1 MAKKRGLGKGL
12 GALIPVSEPGPT
24 EVPVDAIAPN
34 PMQPRQRIARE
45 ALEELA
51 ASIREHGLIQPLI
64 VSQVYPEPDFG
75 EASTVSSAEPLS
87 LAAEGMSDAEAQRGA
102 FDLRYQLIAGERRLE
117 AAKLAGFTR
126 VPVIIREAT
135 PQEMLEL
142 ALVENIQRA
151 DLNPLEQATAYRHL
165 MDDFGLTQERVAERV
180 GKSRVAV
187 ANSVRLLRL
196 PDEIKSSLA
205 QGQITEGHARAIL
218 ASDEPDGQRKVWK
231 AILKRGLNVR
241 QTEEMVRRLAAGPR
255 PKHPSQPPSPE
266 TKALEDRFRE
276 ALGTKVQLFRSKRG
290 GRLVIHFYSEEDLQA
305 LYDLIVKLRS

>member
-1 MAKKRGLGKGL
+1 MARKRGLGKGL
-12 GALIPVSEPGPT
+12 GALIPVSETGPT
-24 EVPVDAIAPN
+24 EVPIDAIVPN
-34 PMQPRQRIARE
+34 PMQPRQGLDRE

-64 VSQVYPEPDFG
+64 VSQV
-75 EASTVSSAEPLS
+75 
-87 LAAEGMSDAEAQRGA
+87 SDVEAQ
-102 FDLRYQLIAGERRLE
+102 RYQLIAGERRLE
-117 AAKLAGFTR
+117 AAKLANLTK

-165 MDDFGLTQERVAERV
+165 IDDFGLTQDQVAERV

-196 PDEIKSSLA
+196 PDEIKGSLA
-205 QGQITEGHARAIL
+205 QGQITEGHARAML
-218 ASDEPDGQRKVWK
+218 ALDGPDGQRNVWK
-231 AILKRGLNVR
+231 AVIGRGLNVR
-241 QTEEMVRRLAAGPR
+241 QTEEMVRRLTAAPR
-255 PKHPSQPPSPE
+255 PRRLEQPPSPE

-276 ALGTKVQLFRSKRG
+276 ALGTKVQLFRSRRG

-305 LYDLIVKLRS
+305 LCDLIVGDI

>member
-12 GALIPVSEPGPT
+12 GALIPISETGPT
-24 EVPVDAIAPN
+24 ALPVDAISPN
-34 PMQPRQRIARE
+34 PLQPRQKIAPE
-45 ALEELA
+45 ELEELA

-64 VSQVYPEPDFG
+64 VSQLRPEPRP
-75 EASTVSSAEPLS
+75 EPVEGP
-87 LAAEGMSDAEAQRGA
+87 AEGVSDAEVQ
-102 FDLRYQLIAGERRLE
+102 RYQLIAGERRLE
-117 AAKLAGFTR
+117 AAKLAGLAK

-165 MDDFGLTQERVAERV
+165 MDDFGLTQEQAAQRV

-196 PDEIKSSLA
+196 PAEIKSSLA

-218 ASDEPDGQRKVWK
+218 ALDQPDQQRKIWEEV
-231 AILKRGLNVR
+231 LKRGLNVR
-241 QTEEMVRRLAAGPR
+241 QAEETVRRLVAGPKPKR
-255 PKHPSQPPSPE
+255 PDTSSSPE
-266 TKALEDRFRE
+266 TRALEDRFRE
-276 ALGTKVQLFRSKRG
+276 TLGTKVQLFRSKRG
-290 GRLVIHFYSEEDLQA
+290 GRLVIHFYSEEELQA
-305 LYDLIVKLRS
+305 IYSLMVRDV

>member
-12 GALIPVSEPGPT
+12 GALIPVSETGPT
-24 EVPVDAIAPN
+24 EVPIDDIVPN
-34 PMQPRQRIARE
+34 PMQPRQGLDRE

-64 VSQVYPEPDFG
+64 VSQVTDTEP
-75 EASTVSSAEPLS
+75 
-87 LAAEGMSDAEAQRGA
+87 Q
-102 FDLRYQLIAGERRLE
+102 RYQLIAGERRLE
-117 AAKLAGFTR
+117 AAKLAGLTK

-165 MDDFGLTQERVAERV
+165 MDDFGLTQDQVAERV

-196 PDEIKSSLA
+196 PDEIKGSLA
-205 QGQITEGHARAIL
+205 QGQITEGHARAML
-218 ASDEPDGQRKVWK
+218 ALDGPDGQRNVWK
-231 AILKRGLNVR
+231 AVLGRGLNVR
-241 QTEEMVRRLAAGPR
+241 QTEEMVRRLTAGPR
-255 PKHPSQPPSPE
+255 PKRLEQPPSPE

-276 ALGTKVQLFRSKRG
+276 ALGTKVQLFRSKHG

-305 LYDLIVKLRS
+305 LCDLIVRDV

>member
-12 GALIPVSEPGPT
+12 GALIPVSETGPT
-24 EVPVDAIAPN
+24 EVPIDVIAPN
-34 PMQPRQRIARE
+34 PMQPRQDLDLE

-64 VSQVYPEPDFG
+64 VSQV
-75 EASTVSSAEPLS
+75 
-87 LAAEGMSDAEAQRGA
+87 SDVEAQ
-102 FDLRYQLIAGERRLE
+102 RYQLIAGERRLE
-117 AAKLAGFTR
+117 AAKLADLTR
-126 VPVIIREAT
+126 VPVIIREAS

-165 MDDFGLTQERVAERV
+165 MDDFGLTQEQVAERV

-196 PDEIKSSLA
+196 PDEIKGSLA
-205 QGQITEGHARAIL
+205 QGQITEGHARAML
-218 ASDEPDGQRKVWK
+218 ALDGADGQRNVWK
-231 AILKRGLNVR
+231 AITGQGLNVR
-241 QTEEMVRRLAAGPR
+241 QTEELGRRLTAEPR
-255 PKHPSQPPSPE
+255 PKRLGQPPSPE

-305 LYDLIVKLRS
+305 LCDLVVGDI

>member
-12 GALIPVSEPGPT
+12 GALIPVSEAGPT
-24 EVPVDAIAPN
+24 ELPVDAISPN
-34 PMQPRQRIARE
+34 PLQPRQRMAPE

-64 VSQVYPEPDFG
+64 VSQVSDG
-75 EASTVSSAEPLS
+75 EV
-87 LAAEGMSDAEAQRGA
+87 Q
-102 FDLRYQLIAGERRLE
+102 RYQLIAGERRLE
-117 AAKLAGFTR
+117 AAKLAGLAK
-126 VPVIIREAT
+126 VAVVIREAT

-165 MDDFGLTQERVAERV
+165 IDDFGLTQEQVAERV
-180 GKSRVAV
+180 GKSRVVV

-205 QGQITEGHARAIL
+205 QGQITEGHARAML
-218 ASDEPDGQRKVWK
+218 TLDEPDGQRKVWE

-241 QTEEMVRRLAAGPR
+241 QTEETVRRLVAGPKPR
-255 PKHPSQPPSPE
+255 QPDQPPSPE
-266 TKALEDRFRE
+266 TRALEDRFRE
-276 ALGTKVQLFRSKRG
+276 ALGTKVQLFRSRRG

-305 LYDLIVKLRS
+305 IYDVIVEEEETWK

>member
-12 GALIPVSEPGPT
+12 GALIPVSETGPT

-34 PMQPRQRIARE
+34 PLQPRQRIAPE

-64 VSQVYPEPDFG
+64 VSQLRPEPDFG
-75 EASTVSSAEPLS
+75 ELS
-87 LAAEGMSDAEAQRGA
+87 RAAEGVAGSVAQ
-102 FDLRYQLIAGERRLE
+102 RYQLIAGERRLE
-117 AAKLAGFTR
+117 AAKLAGFAR

-165 MDDFGLTQERVAERV
+165 IDDFGLTQEQVAKRV

-205 QGQITEGHARAIL
+205 QGQISEGHARAIL
-218 ASDEPDGQRKVWK
+218 ALDQPDEQRRIWEEV
-231 AILKRGLNVR
+231 LKRGLNVR
-241 QTEEMVRRLAAGPR
+241 QTEEMVRRLVAGPKPKR
-255 PKHPSQPPSPE
+255 PDTSSSPD
-266 TKALEDRFRE
+266 TKALEERFRE
-276 ALGTKVQLFRSKRG
+276 TLGTKVQLYRSKRG

-305 LYDLIVKLRS
+305 IYELMVRDV

>member
-12 GALIPVSEPGPT
+12 GALIPISETGPT
-24 EVPVDAIAPN
+24 EAPVDAIAPN
-34 PMQPRQRIARE
+34 PLQPRQRIAAE

-64 VSQVYPEPDFG
+64 VSQV
-75 EASTVSSAEPLS
+75 
-87 LAAEGMSDAEAQRGA
+87 SDAEVQ
-102 FDLRYQLIAGERRLE
+102 RYQLIAGERRLE
-117 AAKLAGFTR
+117 AAKLAGLAK

-151 DLNPLEQATAYRHL
+151 DLNSLEQATAYRHL

-218 ASDEPDGQRKVWK
+218 ALDQPDEQRRIWEEV
-231 AILKRGLNVR
+231 LKRGLNVR
-241 QTEEMVRRLAAGPR
+241 QTEETVRRLVAGPR
-255 PKHPSQPPSPE
+255 PKRPDTSSSSE
-266 TKALEDRFRE
+266 TRALEERFRE
-276 ALGTKVQLFRSKRG
+276 TLGTKVQLFRSKRG

-305 LYDLIVKLRS
+305 IYDVIVEKEET

>member
-12 GALIPVSEPGPT
+12 GALIPVSEPGPS

-34 PMQPRQRIARE
+34 PMQPRQNIAAE

-51 ASIREHGLIQPLI
+51 ASVREHGLIQPLI
-64 VSQVYPEPDFG
+64 VSQVS
-75 EASTVSSAEPLS
+75 EAETK
-87 LAAEGMSDAEAQRGA
+87 
-102 FDLRYQLIAGERRLE
+102 RYQLIAGERRLE
-117 AAKLAGFTR
+117 AAKLAGLIK
-126 VPVIIREAT
+126 VPVVIREAT

-165 MDDFGLTQERVAERV
+165 MDDFGLTQEQVAERV

-205 QGQITEGHARAIL
+205 QGQITEGHARAVL
-218 ASDEPDGQRKVWK
+218 GLDGPDDQRKVWK

-241 QTEEMVRRLAAGPR
+241 QAEETVRRLAAGPR
-255 PKHPSQPPSPE
+255 PRQPDQQPSPE

-276 ALGTKVQLFRSKRG
+276 ALGTKVQLFRSKRR
-290 GRLVIHFYSEEDLQA
+290 GRLVIHFYSEEELQA
-305 LYDLIVKLRS
+305 LYELIVGDVR

>member
-12 GALIPVSEPGPT
+12 GALIPVSETGPT
-24 EVPVDAIAPN
+24 EVPIDAIAPN
-34 PMQPRQRIARE
+34 PMQPRQALDLE

-64 VSQVYPEPDFG
+64 VSQLRPEP
-75 EASTVSSAEPLS
+75 
-87 LAAEGMSDAEAQRGA
+87 AEGMSDMEAQG
-102 FDLRYQLIAGERRLE
+102 YQLIAGERRLE
-117 AAKLAGFTR
+117 AARLADLTK
-126 VPVIIREAT
+126 VPVIIREAS

-165 MDDFGLTQERVAERV
+165 MDDFGLTQEQVAERV

-196 PDEIKSSLA
+196 PDEIKGSLA
-205 QGQITEGHARAIL
+205 QGQITEGHARAML
-218 ASDEPDGQRKVWK
+218 GLEEPDEQRNIWK

-241 QTEEMVRRLAAGPR
+241 QTEETVRRLVTGPK
-255 PKHPSQPPSPE
+255 PKPPDQPSSPE

-276 ALGTKVQLFRSKRG
+276 ALGTKVQLFRSRRG

-305 LYDLIVKLRS
+305 LCDLIVGDI

>member
-1 MAKKRGLGKGL
+1 MTKKRGLGKGL

-24 EVPVDAIAPN
+24 ELPVDTISPN
-34 PMQPRQRIARE
+34 PLQPRQKMAPQE
-45 ALEELA
+45 LEELA

-64 VSQVYPEPDFG
+64 VSQV
-75 EASTVSSAEPLS
+75 
-87 LAAEGMSDAEAQRGA
+87 SDAEAQ
-102 FDLRYQLIAGERRLE
+102 RYQLIAGERRLE
-117 AAKLAGFTR
+117 AAKLAGLAR

-165 MDDFGLTQERVAERV
+165 MDDFGLTQEQAAQRV

-218 ASDEPDGQRKVWK
+218 GLDEPDDQRKVWK
-231 AILKRGLNVR
+231 AILRRGLNVR
-241 QTEEMVRRLAAGPR
+241 QTEETVRRLVAEPKPKR
-255 PKHPSQPPSPE
+255 PEQSSSPE

-290 GRLVIHFYSEEDLQA
+290 GRLVIHFYSEEELQA
-305 LYDLIVKLRS
+305 FYDLVVREE

>member
-12 GALIPVSEPGPT
+12 GALIPISETGPT
-24 EVPVDAIAPN
+24 ELPVDAISPN
-34 PMQPRQRIARE
+34 PLQPRQKIAPE
-45 ALEELA
+45 ELEELA

-64 VSQVYPEPDFG
+64 VSQV
-75 EASTVSSAEPLS
+75 T
-87 LAAEGMSDAEAQRGA
+87 DAEVQS
-102 FDLRYQLIAGERRLE
+102 YQLIAGERRLE
-117 AAKLAGFTR
+117 AAKLAGLAK

-165 MDDFGLTQERVAERV
+165 MDDFGLTQEQAAQRV

-218 ASDEPDGQRKVWK
+218 ALDQPDEQRKIWEEV
-231 AILKRGLNVR
+231 LKRGLNVR
-241 QTEEMVRRLAAGPR
+241 QTEETVRRLVAGPR
-255 PKHPSQPPSPE
+255 PKRPNISSSPE
-266 TKALEDRFRE
+266 TRALEDRFRE
-276 ALGTKVQLFRSKRG
+276 ALGTKVQLFRSQRG

-305 LYDLIVKLRS
+305 IYDVIVEKEET

>member
-12 GALIPVSEPGPT
+12 GALIPVSETGPT
-24 EVPVDAIAPN
+24 ELPVDAISPN
-34 PMQPRQRIARE
+34 PLQPRQRMAPE

-64 VSQVYPEPDFG
+64 VSQV
-75 EASTVSSAEPLS
+75 
-87 LAAEGMSDAEAQRGA
+87 SDAEVQ
-102 FDLRYQLIAGERRLE
+102 RYQLIAGERRLE
-117 AAKLAGFTR
+117 AAKLAGLAK
-126 VPVIIREAT
+126 VAVVIREAT

-165 MDDFGLTQERVAERV
+165 IDDFGLTQEQVAERV
-180 GKSRVAV
+180 GKSRVVV

-205 QGQITEGHARAIL
+205 QGQITEGHARAML
-218 ASDEPDGQRKVWK
+218 PLDEPDGQRKVWE

-241 QTEEMVRRLAAGPR
+241 QTEEAVRRLVAGPKPR
-255 PKHPSQPPSPE
+255 QPDQPPSPE
-266 TKALEDRFRE
+266 TRALEDRFRE
-276 ALGTKVQLFRSKRG
+276 ALGTKVQLFRSRRG
-290 GRLVIHFYSEEDLQA
+290 GRLVIYFYSEEDLQA
-305 LYDLIVKLRS
+305 IYDVIVEEEETWK

>member
-1 MAKKRGLGKGL
+1 MAKKKGLGKGL
-12 GALIPVSEPGPT
+12 GALIPISETGHS
-24 EVPVDAIAPN
+24 EVPIETIVPN
-34 PMQPRQRIARE
+34 PMQPRQKLDPE

-51 ASIREHGLIQPLI
+51 SSIREHGLIQPLI
-64 VSQVYPEPDFG
+64 VSQTLPGFDT
-75 EASTVSSAEPLS
+75 EA
-87 LAAEGMSDAEAQRGA
+87 RR
-102 FDLRYQLIAGERRLE
+102 FQLIAGERRLE
-117 AAKLAGFTR
+117 AAKLAGLTM

-165 MDDFGLTQERVAERV
+165 MDDFGLTQEQVAERV

-196 PDEIKSSLA
+196 PEEIKHSLA
-205 QGQITEGHARAIL
+205 QGHVTEGHARAIL
-218 ASDEPDGQRKVWK
+218 SLDEPEEQRAIWK

-241 QTEEMVRRLAAGPR
+241 QTEETVRRLVTKPR
-255 PKHPSQPPSPE
+255 PKRPDQSPPPE
-266 TKALEDRFRE
+266 VKALEEQFRE

-290 GRLVIHFYSEEDLQA
+290 GRLVIHFYSEEELQA
-305 LYDLIVKLRS
+305 LYELIVGEAQ

>member
-12 GALIPVSEPGPT
+12 GALIPVSETGPT
-24 EVPVDAIAPN
+24 EVPIDDIAPN
-34 PMQPRQRIARE
+34 PMQPRQDLDLE

-64 VSQVYPEPDFG
+64 VSQV
-75 EASTVSSAEPLS
+75 
-87 LAAEGMSDAEAQRGA
+87 SDVEAQ
-102 FDLRYQLIAGERRLE
+102 RYQLIAGERRLE
-117 AAKLAGFTR
+117 AAKLADLTK
-126 VPVIIREAT
+126 VPVIIREAS

-165 MDDFGLTQERVAERV
+165 MDDFGLTQEQVAERV

-196 PDEIKSSLA
+196 PDEIKGSLA
-205 QGQITEGHARAIL
+205 QGQITEGHARAML
-218 ASDEPDGQRKVWK
+218 ALDGPDGQRNVWK
-231 AILKRGLNVR
+231 AIIGQGLNVR
-241 QTEEMVRRLAAGPR
+241 QTEELVRRLTAEPR
-255 PKHPSQPPSPE
+255 PKRLGQPPSPE

-305 LYDLIVKLRS
+305 LCDLVVGDI

>member
-1 MAKKRGLGKGL
+1 MTKKRGLGKGL
-12 GALIPVSEPGPT
+12 GALIPVIEPGPT
-24 EVPVDAIAPN
+24 DLPVDAISPN
-34 PMQPRQRIARE
+34 PLQPRQKMAPQE
-45 ALEELA
+45 LEELA

-64 VSQVYPEPDFG
+64 VSQV
-75 EASTVSSAEPLS
+75 A
-87 LAAEGMSDAEAQRGA
+87 DAEAS
-102 FDLRYQLIAGERRLE
+102 YQLIAGERRLE
-117 AAKLAGFTR
+117 AAKLAGLTR
-126 VPVIIREAT
+126 VPVIVREAT

-165 MDDFGLTQERVAERV
+165 IDDFGLTQEQVAERV

-205 QGQITEGHARAIL
+205 QGQITEGHARAVL
-218 ASDEPDGQRKVWK
+218 ALDEPDDQQNIWK

-241 QTEEMVRRLAAGPR
+241 QTEETVRRLVAGPKPKR
-255 PKHPSQPPSPE
+255 PDQSSSPE

-290 GRLVIHFYSEEDLQA
+290 GRLVIHFYSEEELQA
-305 LYDLIVKLRS
+305 LYDLMVREE

>member
-12 GALIPVSEPGPT
+12 GALIPVSETGPT
-24 EVPVDAIAPN
+24 EVPSEAISPN
-34 PMQPRQRIARE
+34 PLQPRQRIAAE
-45 ALEELA
+45 ELEELA

-64 VSQVYPEPDFG
+64 VSQIAD
-75 EASTVSSAEPLS
+75 
-87 LAAEGMSDAEAQRGA
+87 AEGQ
-102 FDLRYQLIAGERRLE
+102 RYQLIAGERRLE
-117 AAKLAGFTR
+117 AAKLAGLDE

-165 MDDFGLTQERVAERV
+165 MDDFGLTQEQVAERV

-196 PDEIKSSLA
+196 PDEIKTSLA
-205 QGQITEGHARAIL
+205 HGQITEGHARAVL
-218 ASDEPDGQRKVWK
+218 GLDEADEQRALWK

-241 QTEEMVRRLAAGPR
+241 QTEEMVRRLTAEPKPKR
-255 PKHPSQPPSPE
+255 PQAPSSPE
-266 TKALEDRFRE
+266 TRALEDDFRE

-290 GRLVIHFYSEEDLQA
+290 GKLVIHFYSEEDLQA
-305 LYDLIVKLRS
+305 LYDLMVR

>member
-12 GALIPVSEPGPT
+12 GALIPISETGPS

-34 PMQPRQRIARE
+34 PLQPRQSIAPE

-51 ASIREHGLIQPLI
+51 ASVREHGLIQPLI
-64 VSQVYPEPDFG
+64 VSQV
-75 EASTVSSAEPLS
+75 
-87 LAAEGMSDAEAQRGA
+87 SDAEAS
-102 FDLRYQLIAGERRLE
+102 YQLIAGERRLE
-117 AAKLAGFTR
+117 AAKLAGLIK

-165 MDDFGLTQERVAERV
+165 MDDFGLTQEQVAERV

-196 PDEIKSSLA
+196 PNEIKSSLA
-205 QGQITEGHARAIL
+205 QGQITEGHARAVL
-218 ASDEPDGQRKVWK
+218 GLDGPDDQRKVWK

-241 QTEEMVRRLAAGPR
+241 QAEETVRRLAAGPR
-255 PKHPSQPPSPE
+255 PRQPDQPPSPE

-276 ALGTKVQLFRSKRG
+276 ALGTKVQLFRSKHG
-290 GRLVIHFYSEEDLQA
+290 GRLVIHFYSEEELQA
-305 LYDLIVKLRS
+305 LYELIVGDVR